1 MSYSIAERLANNLGD
16 PIKEPYGNALLV
28 IPENS
33 ISNLFAE
40 RFDIK
45 DAMDLN
51 KFHQAF
57 RICTEG
63 QGNELKSINN
73 VISSALLPLLTF
85 FRLFGK
91 NSGYTLNLRL
101 DDSPAPVV
109 FDRCFF
115 EVRNSVIKLP
125 SCVDVALYS
134 SDSKVMLFLE
144 SKLSEYNRVSNDLKI
159 KHGYAELYNDEK
171 FREILNHGDI
181 IVEGDKLKLK
191 SRERA
196 YFEGLK
202 QTISHLIGLVQGPS
216 QNRKGVYYPSEYL
229 NDYVECYNKANTIY
243 YSTIILDPK
252 EIGVLDLDGSY
263 KNYLALYKD
272 TIGDNGKEII
282 ECIRHWCK
290 LKNDT
295 QKKIS
300 ILKEALSYHKI
311 FKENI
316 SLLLPTVRKFY
327 QL

>member
-1 MSYSIAERLANNLGD
+1 MNYSIAERLANNLGD
-16 PIKEPYGNALLV
+16 PIKETYGNSLLV
-28 IPENS
+28 TPENS

-40 RFDIK
+40 KFDIK
-45 DAMDLN
+45 DARDLN
-51 KFHQAF
+51 KFYQAF

-101 DDSPAPVV
+101 DDVPAPVV

-134 SDSKVMLFLE
+134 SESKVMLFLE
-144 SKLSEYNRVSNDLKI
+144 SKLSEYNRVSNDFEI
-159 KHGYAELYNDEK
+159 KKGYAELYNDEK
-171 FREILNHGDI
+171 FREILNDGNI
-181 IVEGDKLKLK
+181 IIKGNKLKLK
-191 SRERA
+191 SEEKA
-196 YFEGLK
+196 YFEGIK

-229 NDYVECYNKANTIY
+229 NDYVDCYNNANIIY
-243 YSTIILDPK
+243 YATIILDPK
-252 EIGVLDLDGSY
+252 EIGVLDLDSRY
-263 KNYLALYKD
+263 KNYVTLYKD
-272 TIGDNGKEII
+272 TIGYNGKEII
-282 ECIRHWCK
+282 ECIRQWPK
-290 LKNDT
+290 LKNDN

-311 FKENI
+311 FKDNI